1 MMKPAYG
8 KESLMM
14 SKNGLV
20 IMTEE
25 FMILGGI
32 IVNLMKNM
40 HIGYAQMV

>member
-20 IMTEE
+20 IMTEDI
-25 FMILGGI
+25 MILGGI
-32 IVNLMKNM
+32 IANLMKNM
-40 HIGYAQMV
+40 HIGCAQVD

>member
-1 MMKPAYG
+1 MMKPAFV
-8 KESLMM
+8 KLSLKM

-20 IMTEE
+20 IMIEE

-40 HIGYAQMV
+40 GIGCAQMV